1 MLNSNL
7 ADLLAQTV
15 DAVTHAGELLV
26 AEWGRVGGPRG
37 EGDKAEVDMEIEA
50 VLRSQLLGLLCC
62 DFWGEETGHMR
73 SWSAASCCGSES
85 LTGTR
90 GSPMIWCSVLTGWL

>member
-1 MLNSNL
+1 MLTSNL

-50 VLRSQLLGLLCC
+50 VAKLHSTCPPVCIRLGQ
-62 DFWGEETGHMR
+62 H
-73 SWSAASCCGSES
+73 AS
-85 LTGTR
+85 
-90 GSPMIWCSVLTGWL
+90 